1 VLDPFGFSPR
11 LPVEAARAGY
21 RVLVTVNNPITRFL
35 LELSANPPTE
45 ADFKAALAELAA
57 SKRGEER
64 LETHLQS
71 LYLTRCEQCG
81 REIQA
86 TAFVWKETA
95 DAPFARVYE
104 CPECGDRG
112 QKDLSGE
119 DVDRARR
126 QGAADALHRSRALE
140 RVATKD
146 DPERAH
152 VQEALQHYLPR
163 PLYVLTTIINRIE
176 SLGLTPVRE
185 RALTAA
191 ALVACDAGNTMWS
204 PREQTPRP
212 KQLFTPAEFFEHNLW
227 MVMESAHRLWPEVG
241 ERVDYAV
248 WPNRLPGSAG
258 VVVYEGRLKNL
269 AAELR
274 KEIPIA
280 AVVAAVP
287 RPNQAFWTL
296 SALWAGWLW
305 GRTAVDP
312 YRMALRRRR
321 YDWGWNA
328 TALHAAFT
336 RLAELLALGTPFFG
350 LLPEVESQFILSAM
364 TAVSG
369 AGFDLNGLALR
380 SPDDPVQFLWTRGER
395 LKREVHAPDLGSLGQ
410 AMHDHL
416 AERGEPAGYLH
427 LKTAALEVLARAHA
441 LHLEGQDME
450 IAVRDTRLT
459 LETALGGG
467 ERFAHFSTGESIES
481 GTWGLR
487 EWPAVQSLT
496 DRVEV
501 LTVNYLQKH
510 PECSELEV
518 ERALFPE
525 LPGLFTPSARAIL
538 AVLSSY
544 AEKQDSLWTLREQDK
559 AAARQEELRTITSII
574 EKAGA
579 RLDYKV
585 RRDGK
590 WVCWEEGGVLVM
602 AFSILASA
610 LVSQAMM
617 DNPFPPERSV
627 LVVPGGR
634 LSLIAYKTAVHPALA
649 DRLKDYRW
657 QRFRLWRA
665 LADVKILTRET
676 FEEQLASDPVDR
688 SQGQM
693 MMF

>member
-1 VLDPFGFSPR
+1 LDPFGFSPR

-35 LELSANPPTE
+35 LELSADPPSE
-45 ADFKAALAELAA
+45 ADFKAALADLAA
-57 SKRGEER
+57 SKRGDER

-86 TAFVWKETA
+86 TAFIWKEGA
-95 DAPFARVYE
+95 DAPFARLYE
-104 CPECGDRG
+104 CQECGDRG

-146 DPERAH
+146 DPERTH

-176 SLGLTPVRE
+176 SLGLSPVRE

-212 KQLFTPAEFFEHNLW
+212 KQLFTPAEFLEHNLW
-227 MVMESAHRLWPEVG
+227 MVMEGAYRLWSEVG
-241 ERVDYAV
+241 QRVDCAV

-258 VVVYEGRLKNL
+258 VVVYEGRLKTL

-280 AVVAAVP
+280 AVVASVP

-305 GRTAVDP
+305 GRTAVEP

-350 LLPEVESQFILSAM
+350 LVPEVESQFILSAM

-380 SPDDPVQFLWTRGER
+380 SSDDPVQFLWARGER
-395 LKREVHAPDLGSLGQ
+395 LKREVHAPDLGSLRQ

-416 AERGEPAGYLH
+416 AERGEPAGFLH

-441 LHLEGQDME
+441 LHLEGQDLE
-450 IAVRDTRLT
+450 TAVRDTRAT

-467 ERFAHFSTGESIES
+467 ERFAHYSTGESIES

-487 EWPAVQSLT
+487 EWPAAQSLT

-501 LTVNYLQKH
+501 LTVSFLQKQS
-510 PECSELEV
+510 ECSQLEV
-518 ERALFPE
+518 ERLLCPE
-525 LPGLFTPSARAIL
+525 LPGLFTPSARTVL

-544 AEKQDSLWTLREQDK
+544 AEKQDSLWKLREEDK
-559 AAARQEELRTITSII
+559 ASSRQEELRTISSII
-574 EKAGA
+574 QKTGA

-585 RRDGK
+585 RRDDR
-590 WVCWEEGGVLVM
+590 WVCWEERGVLIT
-602 AFSILASA
+602 AFNILASA
-610 LVSQAMM
+610 LVSQALTE
-617 DNPFPPERSV
+617 NPFPPERSV

-634 LSLIAYKTAVHPALA
+634 LGLIAYKTAVHPALA
-649 DRLKDYRW
+649 EQLKDYRW

-665 LADVKILTRET
+665 LSDVKILTRET

-688 SQGQM
+688 AQGQM